1 MIPDP
6 WRKRKQCS
14 PSRRSFQVEQ
24 PQAVPNGFSRITSH
38 ETRLLCFPTHDF
50 PAFPGPPPPRAKVRA
65 PFASATR
72 PVGFSRVT
80 KHGIYCP
87 SVLRG
92 AQESHNR
99 KPPPGTYVPA
109 ARLLLSCA
117 LWRLGERLGSGWSGM
132 EHLSRLP
139 RSVNRS
145 RWASRGAPF
154 TENPVKMHKIPL
166 LPGKCVKHSVRLGS
180 RFPPGWVPLRP
191 TQNEP
196 MLNKRNVLCR
206 VDSAG
211 RSLPLGPR
219 ALYIECGSGACQG
232 SLDASFFSA
241 RARIIQA
248 GNIRAAV
255 NAACSGGCFRSG

>member
-38 ETRLLCFPTHDF
+38 ETRHLSPFGS
-50 PAFPGPPPPRAKVRA
+50 PGCA
-65 PFASATR
+65 
-72 PVGFSRVT
+72 RV
-80 KHGIYCP
+80 
-87 SVLRG
+87 
-92 AQESHNR
+92 AQSE
-99 KPPPGTYVPA
+99 TA

-196 MLNKRNVLCR
+196 MLNNRNVLCR